1 MFLTNTTQIGMRME
15 RYKLVANKV
24 LSVTIAAYNA
34 SKTLRQALNSFLADD
49 VAPYVDVMIVNDG
62 FEDDAARIARE
73 YTTRLPDTFRLISI
87 ENGSWGS
94 ILNKGIAAAAGKYYM
109 RLDGDDYLSTE
120 NLADFLSFLQTTD
133 ADLIHTPFI
142 QFEDGSGGIINE
154 QGGYSASYAHFP
166 LNQTLCL
173 DEFEDY
179 IPAIHNITVKTETLR
194 ERSITIMEHCYYADE
209 EFALKVYNCCETVC
223 FYQKPIYYDR
233 VIRSGQNVR
242 VAGARKHYK
251 DHIRMLKS
259 MLEYTD
265 KNLASAHKKK
275 NIDKKLLEECA
286 FQYIIF
292 FALKGSRKEKEELK
306 QFDYFLKDEYPAIY
320 HKIDGR
326 QIKILR
332 NTGFNGYKLLAWQ
345 KMQKDRRL
353 KRNFFER

>member
-1 MFLTNTTQIGMRME
+1 MT
-15 RYKLVANKV
+15 NKV
-24 LSVTIAAYNA
+24 LSICVAACYVSENL
-34 SKTLRQALNSFLADD
+34 KQALNSFLADD

-62 FEDDAARIARE
+62 SRDDAARIARE
-73 YTTRLPDTFRLISI
+73 YTTRLPDTFRLISK
-87 ENGSWGS
+87 ENGGRGTT
-94 ILNKGIAAAAGKYYM
+94 LNTGIAAAAGKYYM
-109 RLDGDDYLSTE
+109 RLDGDGYFSKE

-142 QFEDGSGGIINE
+142 QFEDGSGGIIGE
-154 QGGYSASYAHFP
+154 QGGYHANYAHFP
-166 LNQTLCL
+166 LHQTLCL
-173 DEFEDY
+173 EDLEDY
-179 IPAIHNITVKTETLR
+179 FPAMHNLTVKTDILR
-194 ERSITIMEHCYYADE
+194 KYNITIMEHCYYADE

-233 VIRSGQNVR
+233 VIRSDQNVR
-242 VAGARKHYK
+242 VAGARKYYK

-259 MLEYTD
+259 MLEYAD
-265 KNLASAHKKK
+265 KNVAGAHKKK